1 MYSQDG
7 AREPDAKNSKVPVQT
22 AKPVEAGGVPV
33 NGPFALQR
41 TIGNAA
47 VVQLLRASG
56 RLQDQDQG
64 QDQDRHRHGDG
75 CGHEQAEQA
84 EQAPVQRS
92 AVHGVLRG
100 AGRPLD
106 RAVRTDMEAR
116 LGADFSDVR
125 IHNDAAAKASAA
137 EIGARA
143 YTSGSHVVIGDG
155 GGDKHTLAHELT
167 HVIQQRQ
174 GPVAGT
180 DNGSGLSVSDPSDRF
195 EREAEAN
202 ATAVMRGPAAIQRLA
217 EGAEGTET
225 GPASGAR
232 SEVSGP
238 AVQRTKKG
246 EKSKGEKSKEPGAS
260 LQGEHIFN
268 AFHDVAAR
276 AAASLRS
283 RLAARQ
289 ELLRQS
295 ERDMTAQQRRSL
307 SNFGALRRAAAAA
320 LDALDAAVIPAARGR
335 DDKDFRAAM
344 VGAAKSADGDQNSID
359 YGAFSQR
366 IHRGIQRCGSH
377 LWPEADPLGEF
388 SIGMITD
395 QVARVNKRGE
405 FSEPRARQ
413 FDAWYTQTETAMT
426 DLFAALV
433 AAGDAVHAVLLY
445 TNEVVGV
452 DSADDPIPVDYTA
465 YEEDD
470 NAGEGPSGT

>member
-22 AKPVEAGGVPV
+22 AKPVDAGGVPV

-56 RLQDQDQG
+56 RLQDQDQ
-64 QDQDRHRHGDG
+64 DQDRHRHGDG

-84 EQAPVQRS
+84 GQAPVQRS

-125 IHNDAAAKASAA
+125 IHSDAAAKASAA

-155 GGDKHTLAHELT
+155 GADKHTLAHELT

-217 EGAEGTET
+217 EGTET

-276 AAASLRS
+276 AAESLRN
-283 RLAARQ
+283 RLDARQ
-289 ELLRQS
+289 NLLRQS
-295 ERDMTAQQRRSL
+295 APDMSREDRASVRDFKALHTA
-307 SNFGALRRAAAAA
+307 AIAA
-320 LDALDAAVIPAARGR
+320 LNALDAAVGPAATGR
-335 DDKDFRAAM
+335 DNRDFRAAM
-344 VGAAKSADGDQNSID
+344 VGATKSSDGDQNSIE

-366 IHRGIQRCGSH
+366 IDRAIQRCGSS
-377 LWPEADPLGEF
+377 LWANTDPLGDF
-388 SIGMITD
+388 SLGMITD
-395 QVARVNKRGE
+395 QVARQNKRGE

-413 FDAWYTQTETAMT
+413 FDAWYTQTATAMT

-445 TNEVVGV
+445 TNAVVGV